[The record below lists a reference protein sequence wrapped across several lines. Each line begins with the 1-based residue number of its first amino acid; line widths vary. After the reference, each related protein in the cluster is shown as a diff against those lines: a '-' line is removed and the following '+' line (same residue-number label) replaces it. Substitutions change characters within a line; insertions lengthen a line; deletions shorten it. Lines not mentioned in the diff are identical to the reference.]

1 MKKRTSGQE
10 FKVTML
16 YDEFDME
23 NEPNLV
29 DIINY
34 NFEQN
39 GYNEKYYNECL
50 WNIVEK
56 DLKNKQN
63 ELNQRFMQS
72 KDADERKNIL
82 MQISNITKKLKNRI
96 MED

>member
-1 MKKRTSGQE
+1 MQKRTSGQE

-39 GYNEKYYNECL
+39 GNNEKYYNECL

-82 MQISNITKKLKNRI
+82 MQISKITKKLKNRI